1 MSLNNICGR
10 ELLPIFTFG
19 QGVVQDEYRA
29 VQVVNFILRQT
40 RRVNL
45 ELAITRI
52 INIMGNKLLLNFPSN
67 LF

>member
-1 MSLNNICGR
+1 M
-10 ELLPIFTFG
+10 PIFTFG

-29 VQVVNFILRQT
+29 VKVVNFILRQT